1 MKYSRNRINKSGEAL
16 LAGPETGFPYTDANI
31 IVEDWRKLHMIPLQE
46 LVEEVTRYQK
56 SIR

>member
-31 IVEDWRKLHMIPLQE
+31 IVEDWRKLHMSPL
-46 LVEEVTRYQK
+46 
-56 SIR
+56 